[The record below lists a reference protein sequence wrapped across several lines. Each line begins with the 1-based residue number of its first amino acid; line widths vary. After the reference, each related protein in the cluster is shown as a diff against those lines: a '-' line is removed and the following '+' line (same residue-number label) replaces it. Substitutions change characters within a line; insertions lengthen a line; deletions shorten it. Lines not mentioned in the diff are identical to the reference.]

1 MADATMVRQQIETL
15 DGRFSE
21 AYSRGDVAALAAAYT
36 EDAKLMPPD
45 SDIVTGRQG
54 IQQYFQGVRDMGVR
68 EAVLEPLEVQSEG
81 NLAYEVGYVRLKI
94 QTEGSEA
101 TTTSAKYLVVWKQQ
115 ADGTWQM
122 AVDIWNNIAA
132 A

>member
-21 AYSRGDVAALAAAYT
+21 AFSRGDVAALAAAYT

-68 EAVLEPLEVQSEG
+68 EAVLEQTSPRPPLHMFA
-81 NLAYEVGYVRLKI
+81 LASVRRERSAR
-94 QTEGSEA
+94 QA
-101 TTTSAKYLVVWKQQ
+101 TGGASRSATPGHDGADPLGGGRRDGRAACLADVVE
-115 ADGTWQM
+115 
-122 AVDIWNNIAA
+122 
-132 A
+132 